1 MASPAESTPP
11 PGAPKTAHPIIRNAL
26 RVSLSASEYKSL
38 HEKVISR
45 LPPAVQNRT
54 LDPTSFREIVKSQNK
69 YNEAAIRASLRV
81 ILVTGAG
88 MKLFAYISQ
97 KLAERKAPNAAK
109 PPKVPFRHSPAFRL
123 SAALSLTLLLHRL
136 LRRFFLRLRANLRT
150 DDARPFRERNP
161 RISRALTSKYAP
173 AIGSSLAGFALG
185 AFPQSQL
192 RLTLAIYMSTR
203 SLEFLFNEL
212 DAQGWFKDRP
222 WWFGS
227 WLLMPVSF
235 AQLFHAFIFDRDA
248 EPKWFGDFI
257 LKFTPG
263 HTHPRP
269 GSYPVDRH
277 WPDQYEA
284 VDALAKISELRWP
297 VFTSPILHPSNPKT
311 LPDSLQSISVITSPA
326 HPSIGSL
333 SCALLHPKSPS
344 CVTASLH
351 QYLLSI
357 PLLARFLTKVYLALS
372 LLKFKAFLTSPILAI
387 NGLCTKILSRT
398 AIISTSLGAA
408 WGSVCLFNSFLPRS
422 LLPTQRFYLSGALGG
437 LPFALAGQGNR
448 SLFLYFFRLAVDSAW
463 KVGKKRGV
471 WRGWKGGDLF
481 VFVASWALIGALLEK
496 NPSAV
501 DGAGLRKAFAWLRGD
516 GFVDLVE
523 TAGTTKKVKKAAAAA
538 SE

>member
-1 MASPAESTPP
+1 MASRPESTPQ
-11 PGAPKTAHPIIRNAL
+11 PGPKTTHPIIRHAL
-26 RVSLSASEYKSL
+26 CISLSASEYKSL
-38 HEKVISR
+38 HEKLIKR
-45 LPPAVQNRT
+45 LPPGVQNRA
-54 LDPTSFREIVKSQNK
+54 LEPTAFREIVKSQNK

-81 ILVTGAG
+81 LLATGVG

-97 KLAERKAPNAAK
+97 KLATRKAPKAPK
-109 PPKVPFRHSPAFRL
+109 PPKVPFRHSPVFRL

-185 AFPQSQL
+185 AYPQSQL

-212 DAQGWFKDRP
+212 DAQGWFKNRP

-235 AQLFHAFIFDRDA
+235 AQLFHAFVFDRDA

-263 HTHPRP
+263 HIHPRP
-269 GSYPVDRH
+269 GSYPADRH
-277 WPDQYEA
+277 WPDQYET
-284 VDALAKISELRWP
+284 VDALAKISQLKWP
-297 VFTSPILHPSNPKT
+297 AFISPILHPSNPKII
-311 LPDSLQSISVITSPA
+311 PDSLQSISAITSPA
-326 HPSIGSL
+326 HPSIASL
-333 SCALLHPKSPS
+333 SCALLHPRSPS
-344 CVTASLH
+344 CLTASLH
-351 QYLLSI
+351 QNLLSI
-357 PLLARFLTKVYLALS
+357 PLLARFLTKVYLVLALV
-372 LLKFKAFLTSPILAI
+372 KFKSFLTHPILAI
-387 NGLCTKILSRT
+387 NALCTKILSRT
-398 AIISTSLGAA
+398 AVISAALGAA

-437 LPFALAGQGNR
+437 LPFAFLAGDGNR
-448 SLFLYFFRLAVDSAW
+448 SMFLYFFRVAVDSAW
-463 KVGKKRGV
+463 KVGTKRGV

-496 NPSAV
+496 NPGAV
-501 DGAGLRKAFAWLRGD
+501 DGGGLRKVFAWLRGD
-516 GFVDLVE
+516 GFVDPVD
-523 TAGTTKKVKKAAAAA
+523 AAVAKKKGKKAVPVV
-538 SE
+538 E